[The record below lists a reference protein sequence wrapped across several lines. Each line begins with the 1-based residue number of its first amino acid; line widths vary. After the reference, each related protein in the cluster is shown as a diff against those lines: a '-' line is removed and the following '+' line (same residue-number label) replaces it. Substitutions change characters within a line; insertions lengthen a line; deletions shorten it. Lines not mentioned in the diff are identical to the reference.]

1 MRSRPRLRIAICG
14 GGIGGLSLAVVL
26 GKYCNDVEI
35 DVYEAQPQFTEIGA
49 GVSVWNRMW
58 AIMQTLGL
66 DEKLGKM
73 AAQVPVKE
81 LKPAHCY
88 RKSDPGSE
96 GFEFIELVVPYGF
109 ISLHRADVLKVLVE
123 GLPSPSMFHAH
134 FNKRMVS
141 YSDKSDSVVLHFA
154 DGTSAEADILV
165 GADGIKSA
173 TRATMYSVLADK
185 AQAGEEKNKLRG
197 FVNASWAGLYAYRAL
212 IPTEKLLAAA
222 PGHQAATRMI
232 FWCGKNKH
240 VISYP
245 ISQGRLINIV
255 PFVTAADDEGKPYE
269 GPAVVD
275 VSKQEMI
282 NEYRGWE
289 PEILQLLESAD
300 SVTKWAVSQI
310 RDLPTYVDGLV
321 AILGDAA
328 HAMTPHLG
336 AGGGQAVE
344 DAYILGKLLA
354 SPIATTSNL
363 PSVLRIYDAVRRTY
377 ANHIVERAYTLGRL
391 AEFIGVPDYIDVARA
406 QNGSKEELQMIGR
419 EIRKKWDIHWAS
431 VPDDDWKEA
440 ERMLKGLSEA
450 SGQVMARM

>member
-1 MRSRPRLRIAICG
+1 MCSRPRLRIAICG

-35 DVYEAQPQFTEIGA
+35 DVYEAQPHFTEIGA

-58 AIMQTLGL
+58 VIMQTLGL
-66 DEKLGKM
+66 DEKLGQM
-73 AAQVPVKE
+73 AAQLPEKE

-96 GFEFIELVVPYGF
+96 GFEFTELVVPYGS
-109 ISLHRADVLKVLVE
+109 ISLHRADVLKVLIE
-123 GLPSPSMFHAH
+123 ALPPPSMFHAH
-134 FNKRMVS
+134 FNKRMTS
-141 YSDKSDSVVLHFA
+141 YMAKSDSVVLHFA
-154 DGTSAEADILV
+154 DGTSGEADMLV

-173 TRATMYSVLADK
+173 TRATMYSALVDK
-185 AQAGEEKNKLRG
+185 AQAEDEKNKLRG

-212 IPTEKLLAAA
+212 IPTDKLLAAA

-232 FWCGKNKH
+232 LWCGKNKH
-240 VISYP
+240 VVSYP
-245 ISQGRLINIV
+245 ISQGRLVNIV
-255 PFVTAADDEGKPYE
+255 PFVTAANDEGKPYD

-282 NEYRGWE
+282 DEYRGWE
-289 PEILQLLESAD
+289 PELLQLLESAD
-300 SVTKWAVSQI
+300 NVTKWAVSQI

-336 AGGGQAVE
+336 AGGGQAIE

-363 PSVLRIYDAVRRTY
+363 PSVLRIYDAVRRPY

-391 AEFIGVPDYIDVARA
+391 AEFIGAPNYIDVERA
-406 QNGSKEELQMIGR
+406 QNGSKEELQLIGR

-440 ERMLKGLSEA
+440 ERMLKELSDA
-450 SGQVMARM
+450 PGQVMART